1 MTDIAWEY
9 LISRSNQR
17 SKSLE
22 IKQIT
27 MKELETVALETS
39 WGPQRVMA
47 FAKQSLDDGDK
58 FFALNLRNTQY
69 QIPISEVRDYFAPA
83 PEPEPEPGPEIAEP
97 PKEKPVVKKE
107 TATRKKKTTG

>member
-27 MKELETVALETS
+27 MKELEKVALETS
-39 WGPQRVMA
+39 WGPQRVIA

-58 FFALNLRNTQY
+58 FFALNLRQTQY
-69 QIPISEVRDYFAPA
+69 QIPIAEVRAYFAPKPVEEA
-83 PEPEPEPGPEIAEP
+83 EPVTAEP
-97 PKEKPVVKKE
+97 PEEKAVVKKK
-107 TATRKKKTTG
+107 TATRRKKATG

>member
-9 LISRSNQR
+9 LISRSKKR

-58 FFALNLRNTQY
+58 FFALNLGRIQY
-69 QIPISEVRDYFAPA
+69 QIPISEVRKYFAPV
-83 PEPEPEPGPEIAEP
+83 PETEVPPPNPPGSLGSALKPE
-97 PKEKPVVKKE
+97 EKQVVKKKPK
-107 TATRKKKTTG
+107 AKK